1 MAKEKELIMDISIKP
16 TKNGVH
22 LYFSENGRTVS
33 DFPLSWEQVDWLKY
47 QLMGAQV
54 RYKKA

>member
-1 MAKEKELIMDISIKP
+1 MDISIKS
-16 TKNGVH
+16 TKKGVH
-22 LYFSENGRTVS
+22 LYFSKDGRTVS
-33 DFPLSWEQVDWLKY
+33 DFLLTWAQVDWLKH

>member
-1 MAKEKELIMDISIKP
+1 MDISIEP
-16 TKNGVH
+16 TKKGVH

-33 DFPLSWEQVDWLKY
+33 DFMLSWEQVDWLKY
-47 QLMGAQV
+47 QLMGVQV

>member
-1 MAKEKELIMDISIKP
+1 MDVSIKP
-16 TKNGVH
+16 TKKGVH

-33 DFPLSWEQVDWLKY
+33 DFLLSWGQVDWLKY

>member
-1 MAKEKELIMDISIKP
+1 MDISIKS
-16 TKNGVH
+16 TKKGVH

-33 DFPLSWEQVDWLKY
+33 DFLLSWEQVDWLKY

-54 RYKKA
+54 RYKKV

>member
-1 MAKEKELIMDISIKP
+1 MDVSIES
-16 TKNGVH
+16 TKKGVH
-22 LYFSENGRTVS
+22 LYFSEDGRTIS
-33 DFPLSWEQVDWLKY
+33 DFMLSWEQVDWLKY

>member
-1 MAKEKELIMDISIKP
+1 MDVSIKP
-16 TKNGVH
+16 TKQGVH
-22 LYFSENGRTVS
+22 LYFSENGRHLS
-33 DFPLSWEQVDWLKY
+33 DFLLTWEQVDWLKY

>member
-1 MAKEKELIMDISIKP
+1 MDVSINP
-16 TKNGVH
+16 TKKGVH

-33 DFPLSWEQVDWLKY
+33 DYLLSWEQADWLKH

>member
-1 MAKEKELIMDISIKP
+1 MAKEKELIMDISIKS
-16 TKNGVH
+16 TKKGVH
-22 LYFSENGRTVS
+22 LYFSENGRTIS
-33 DFPLSWEQVDWLKY
+33 DFLLSWEQVDWLKY

>member
-1 MAKEKELIMDISIKP
+1 MAKEKELTMDISIKST
-16 TKNGVH
+16 TKGVH
-22 LYFSENGRTVS
+22 LYFSEGNRTVS
-33 DFPLSWEQVDWLKY
+33 DFLLTWEQVDWLKY